1 MASLWRETLRAS
13 IVRVY
18 LRFAISC
25 VLLLVALFPAHGQTF
40 ASLSLQI
47 DDPAGAVLAGSNVSI
62 QNVDTGV
69 ERRTVSDAIGTA
81 TVPGLAA
88 GRYRLTVEAAGFS
101 GFEAPLTLTLGQEAR
116 LHVVMRVQ
124 SATESVVVADTSHGI
139 DTERTEASQVIAP
152 DQISKL
158 PIPERDFIDFVLLTP
173 TATIGR
179 STSTAAQSAFQE
191 TELMISL
198 GGLRE
203 THSVFYGIDGVDY
216 NTSTSGVQRVSPSLD
231 WVEEFRV
238 TNAPGAAD
246 AGMNLGGA
254 VNTITKS
261 GTNNLHGSAYDYMRN
276 NQFDAHN
283 LLSAPGFSTLRF
295 NQFGATIGGPVRRER
310 AFYFVGYQGQRRA
323 ESPIFSHFILSC
335 INTAG
340 CLGPGTPSING
351 VKASLGLAPENLG
364 SILLIQDYDNAFA
377 KFTAAPSSKTS
388 LAIGYLFANVRN
400 HNTPAAS
407 PGQGLPS
414 SYRDN
419 LIHDQTI
426 YGNLFQMLSNR
437 WSAESSLNVGRRV
450 FHMNPVNAGY
460 EPAIQVADELYS
472 GGFLG
477 GVSYYN
483 EHHFQAKEALSWT
496 RDTHTIKIGAEFQPI
511 WFAAQTPYFT
521 PGVGI
526 FSPQSFFGVG
536 PFASAPFG
544 PGTAVEFIFQEP
556 RSEFGQQV
564 PQRQLPFQTGFYTG
578 ADAAVRNQADQV
590 HFWHKILGTYV
601 EDQWHAAP
609 NLLLSLG
616 ARYDVDLL
624 PSAQDLKLIG
634 KMNGSDFTKLQPRIG
649 LAYSMRNGKTVVRSN
664 FGIYTGSFE
673 YSSTVNNWH
682 GASPF
687 TAMNQPLLAEFAN
700 PSEDLIG
707 FAPAGMVGAVGPVA
721 SGGAFRK
728 FSQSGIYPAP
738 NSLKQFP
745 LGFMKRKFPKLYSE
759 QANLEI
765 DNDLSNNWHL
775 TLGYHYLH
783 ALRLNSSKSINGLPN
798 GFLSDGRQK
807 FAPAD
812 TNFGF
817 ALFASPTGWAIYN
830 AGTAVLR
837 RDFAHHYSAMASY
850 TFAKSIDV
858 ATENQLQDEPQDYLA
873 PQLDRAVGDNDVRHR
888 LVVTLTGESPATWDV
903 PFRNFELSM
912 VNTLQSPQF
921 YSILAGSDVNGDGFP
936 FNDRVGAIGRNSYQ
950 GDSYY
955 DTDVRIQRRVNLT
968 ERVKAIA
975 RVEALN
981 VLNRVNVQDV
991 DQVYGAGEFG
1001 GPIPHHYGDGVT
1013 SPSNP
1018 TFGSPTYAGAARQFQ
1033 FSLKLEF

>member
-1 MASLWRETLRAS
+1 MANQNCSNRRALIAHGSRFFVAAS
-13 IVRVY
+13 ILMLASQHPLY
-18 LRFAISC
+18 
-25 VLLLVALFPAHGQTF
+25 GQQF
-40 ASLSLQI
+40 ASLGLQI
-47 DDPAGAVLAGSNVSI
+47 DDPSGATVPHAAVSVHNVETGLDRDTISDSAGA
-62 QNVDTGV
+62 
-69 ERRTVSDAIGTA
+69 AII
-81 TVPGLAA
+81 PGLAA
-88 GRYRLTVEAAGFS
+88 GNYTLTVKATGFTTY
-101 GFEAPLTLTLGQEAR
+101 EAPLTLTLGQEAR
-116 LHVVMRVQ
+116 LYVAMRVQ
-124 SATESVVVADTSHGI
+124 SATESVVVDDTSSGI
-139 DTERTEASQVIAP
+139 ENERTQASQVIAP
-152 DQISKL
+152 TQISRL

-238 TNAPGAAD
+238 TDAPGAAD

-261 GTNNLHGSAYDYMRN
+261 GTNDVHGSAYDYLRN
-276 NQFDAHN
+276 NEFDAHN

-295 NQFGATIGGPVRRER
+295 NQYGATVGGPIRHDK
-310 AFYFVGYQGQRRA
+310 AFYFLGFQGQRRA
-323 ESPIFSHFILSC
+323 ESPVFSHFILSC
-335 INTAG
+335 IDTTG
-340 CLGPGTPSING
+340 CLGPGSPSINQVRSG
-351 VKASLGLAPENLG
+351 LGLSPENLG

-377 KFTAAPSSKTS
+377 KFTAAPNAKTT

-426 YGNLFQMLSNR
+426 YGNLFRVMSDH
-437 WSAESSLNVGRRV
+437 WTAESSLNFGRRI
-450 FHMNPVNAGY
+450 FYMNPVGAGY

-477 GVSYYN
+477 GVSFYS
-483 EHHFQAKEALSWT
+483 EHRFQAKEALAWNHNKHSV
-496 RDTHTIKIGAEFQPI
+496 KLGAEFQPI

-536 PFASAPFG
+536 QFALAPFG
-544 PGTAVEFIFQEP
+544 AGTAVEFIFQQP
-556 RSEFGQQV
+556 RAEFGQQV
-564 PQRQLPFQTGFYTG
+564 PQRQLPFQQGFYTG
-578 ADAAVRNQADQV
+578 PDADLRNQADQV
-590 HFWHKILGTYV
+590 HFWHQLLGMYV
-601 EDQWHAAP
+601 EDQWRAVP
-609 NLLLSLG
+609 NLVISLG
-616 ARYDVDLL
+616 ARYDIDLL
-624 PSAQDLKLIG
+624 PSASDLKLIG
-634 KMNGSDFTKLQPRIG
+634 KMNDSDFTKVQPRVGI
-649 LAYSMRNGKTVVRSN
+649 AYALRNGKTVIRSN

-687 TAMNQPLLAEFAN
+687 TKMNQPLLPDFADPAN
-700 PSEDLIG
+700 DLIG
-707 FAPAGMVGAVGPVA
+707 FAPAGMVGSVGPVA
-721 SGGAFRK
+721 SGSAFRN
-728 FSQSGIYPAP
+728 FSHNGIYPAP
-738 NSLKQFP
+738 ATLKQFP

-759 QANLEI
+759 QATLEVENTFGK
-765 DNDLSNNWHL
+765 DWHF
-775 TLGYHYLH
+775 TAGYHYLH
-783 ALRLNSSKSINGLPN
+783 ALRLNSSKSINGVPN
-798 GFLSDGRQK
+798 GFLSDGRLK

-812 TNFGF
+812 PNFGF
-817 ALFASPTGWAIYN
+817 ALFATPSGWAIYN

-858 ATENQLQDEPQDYLA
+858 ATENQLQDEPQNYLA
-873 PQLDRAVGDNDVRHR
+873 PDLDRSVGDNDVRHR
-888 LVVTLTGESPATWDV
+888 LVITLTGESPKNWSRPLRD
-903 PFRNFELSM
+903 FELST

-921 YSILAGSDVNGDGFP
+921 YSILAGSDINGDGFP
-936 FNDRVGAIGRNSYQ
+936 FNDRVGAIGRNSYL

-955 DTDVRIQRRVNLT
+955 DTDIRLQKRIRLK
-968 ERVKAIA
+968 ERVSANA
-975 RVEALN
+975 RVEVLN

-991 DQVYGAGEFG
+991 DQVYGAGEFA
-1001 GPIPHHYGDGVT
+1001 GPVPKHYGDGVT
-1013 SPSNP
+1013 SPANP
-1018 TFGSPTYAGAARQFQ
+1018 TFGSPTYAGSARQFQ